1 MSTAAATDPEDAPPA
16 RSFYER
22 MLDGIERAGNRVPH
36 PAMIFVG
43 LIVIVIVASQIMHWA
58 GVSSTTE
65 VAKPP
70 AEQVQERQDGGSQYP
85 SYDIPGEHQPPTSYQ
100 IHKETIK
107 AQGLLTG
114 SGVRFIFTSFTK
126 NFQEFVALTLILVVM
141 IGVGL
146 SEEAGLIGALVRKLV
161 AVSPPATLAFVIVLI
176 GVLSSIASDAGY
188 LVLIPLGAAA
198 FMSIGRHP
206 LAGIAAGFA
215 GVSAGFGVNFLITP
229 TDAVLTEIGNDAIH
243 LVDPHRSIDLTHNLW
258 FGIGSTIMLSLLG
271 AFITARIVERR
282 LGRYDRAAAG
292 TGPADPVE
300 DAPVVAPADEARGLR
315 FALLGF
321 LAVVVVIALL
331 TAIPGAPLRNPET
344 GSVIGDSPFMESLVF
359 MISLVFFV
367 AGYAFGRGAGTIK
380 TSTDVINAIVKQ
392 WGTLVGLLFLFL
404 LISQFLAYFNYSNIP
419 ALAAAG
425 IGHALEG
432 VHIPAIWLLI
442 LFIGIVTVVNL
453 ILSGAIPKW
462 AIFAPIFIPVF
473 LKLNVNPATVVAA
486 YRIGDSPTNVITPA
500 MAYLP
505 LVVVFCQRYQKDAG
519 LGTVISLM
527 LPYAVIFA
535 VVWTLFF
542 VVWYLIGIPFGP
554 DAGVHL

>member
-432 VHIPAIWLLI
+432 VHIPAVWLLI

-554 DAGVHL
+554 GAGVHL